1 MDNVAGCVTVEV
13 PGGYD
18 KIIEYTVQPR
28 LSFEEIRKAT
38 PADRELIKKALYDFI
53 NNSRFENCRPNK
65 GYIEALG
72 LGKK

>member
-1 MDNVAGCVTVEV
+1 MDNVVGFVTFDV
-13 PGGYD
+13 PAGYD
-18 KIIEYTVQPR
+18 KIIEYTEKSR
-28 LSFEEIRKAT
+28 ANFEEIRKAT

-65 GYIEALG
+65 GYIGALG

>member
-1 MDNVAGCVTVEV
+1 MDKAAGFVTFDV
-13 PGGYD
+13 PPGYD
-18 KIIEYTVQPR
+18 KVIEYTEKPR
-28 LSFEEIRKAT
+28 TSFEEIRKAT

-72 LGKK
+72 LGKR